1 MMFNN
6 LEAELKRKNIRRK
19 DLAKE
24 LNLTI
29 GTVSQKL
36 NGKAPLTLN
45 EAKLIKQVLKVD
57 ISLEELFEK
66 LEIKKLN

>member
-1 MMFNN
+1 MFNN